1 MRRGQANV
9 VPRRQKCQTLLL
21 VRVTGR
27 CRDFIGS
34 GCPLLG
40 QDLHYDVR
48 VSYTTR
54 MPSPRLSE
62 VVERLWR
69 VDDPS
74 PAASGDTICP
84 DGCAEIVIH
93 LGDPMLAQPRHLLV
107 GQMARP
113 VTVNPTGRVMM
124 VGARLTPAGLYR
136 LLPFRQERLV
146 GAIVPLDAVWNAWA
160 RRTADQIAAV
170 REPAGQLATF
180 ERALEHLLPDLR
192 RPRDRS
198 VGFAIRCMRACGGP
212 LPVDRIAAAAG
223 ISRRQLERKFREQVG
238 LSPNLFGRIIR
249 FQRAFAA
256 VGHEPGAALAAR
268 LGFVDQAHL
277 VREVRQFS
285 GQTPTLLADAD
296 GLTAFFANA
305 PRVMS

>member
-1 MRRGQANV
+1 
-9 VPRRQKCQTLLL
+9 
-21 VRVTGR
+21 
-27 CRDFIGS
+27 
-34 GCPLLG
+34 
-40 QDLHYDVR
+40 
-48 VSYTTR
+48 VSYITR
-54 MPSPRLSE
+54 TPSPRLSE

-69 VDDPS
+69 VDDPT
-74 PAASGDTICP
+74 PAASGDAICP

-107 GQMARP
+107 GQMERA
-113 VTVNPTGRVMM
+113 VTVRSTGRVTM

-136 LLPFRQERLV
+136 LLPLRQERLV
-146 GAIVPLDAVWNAWA
+146 DAIVPLDAVWNAWT
-160 RRTADQIAAV
+160 RRTSEQIAAV
-170 REPAGQLATF
+170 SEPAGQLATF
-180 ERALEHLLPDLR
+180 ERALEDLLPDIGR
-192 RPRDRS
+192 QRDRS
-198 VGFAIRCMRACGGP
+198 VSFAVRCMRARGGP
-212 LPVDRIAAAAG
+212 LAVDRIAAAAG
-223 ISRRQLERKFREQVG
+223 ISRRQLERRFREQVG

-277 VREVRQFS
+277 VREVRRFS

-305 PRVMS
+305 PGVMS